1 MNNNIIKKNEGII
14 NNSELLNPKNIKF
27 LKEITKDSYS
37 DYILDNT
44 FCAFNSINDDM
55 LYLIYS
61 NKKRSII
68 TYNLIDNKK
77 INEIKNAHEM
87 LITNFR
93 HYLDKIN
100 LIDLILSIS
109 ANDNNIKLWNF
120 ENFNCLVNI
129 KNINEN
135 GILLSACFLNDN
147 NHILILTSQY
157 RKYLGN
163 ISEFIKVF
171 DLNGNKIK
179 EINNSD
185 DRTCFIDNYYDV
197 KLFKNFIITG
207 NYDYVKSYDYN
218 KNKILHKYWDKD
230 KQNHYSATIINN
242 NIQIELIES
251 SEDGN
256 IRIWDFYSGNLLKK
270 LKFGNYFL
278 CGICLWNKEYLFVG
292 CEDKTIELI
301 DINKGIII
309 NNLIRHHNN
318 VVTIKKVFHHKYGDC
333 LISQGYANDQIKF
346 WIYNK

>member
-1 MNNNIIKKNEGII
+1 MNNIIKKNESII
-14 NNSELLNPKNIKF
+14 DNDKLSDPKNIRF

-37 DYILDNT
+37 DNILDNT
-44 FCAFNSINDDM
+44 FCAFNSINDNM

-61 NKKRSII
+61 NKTKSII

-77 INEIKNAHEM
+77 IFEIKNAHEM

-100 LIDLILSIS
+100 IIDLILSIS
-109 ANDNNIKLWNF
+109 ANDNNIKIWNF
-120 ENFNCLVNI
+120 DNFNCLVNL
-129 KNINEN
+129 KNINET
-135 GILLSACFLNDN
+135 GKLYSACFLNDN
-147 NHILILTSQY
+147 NQILIITSQY

-163 ISEFIKVF
+163 ISELIKVF

-185 DRTCFIDNYYDV
+185 DRTCFIDNYYDI
-197 KLFKNFIITG
+197 KLSENYIITG

-218 KNKILHKYWDKD
+218 QNKILHKYCDDD
-230 KQNHYSATIINN
+230 KQNHYSASIINN
-242 NIQIELIES
+242 STKKELIES

-270 LKFGNYFL
+270 LKLGNDFL
-278 CGICLWNKEYLFVG
+278 CGICPWDNEYLFVG

-301 DINKGIII
+301 DLNKGIII
-309 NNLIRHHNN
+309 KNLIRHRNN
-318 VVTIKKVFHHKYGDC
+318 VVTIKKVFHQKYGKC
-333 LISQGYANDQIKF
+333 LISQGYANDQIKI
-346 WIYNK
+346 WIYD

>member
-1 MNNNIIKKNEGII
+1 MNINIIKKNEGII

-77 INEIKNAHEM
+77 IIEIKNAHEM

-100 LIDLILSIS
+100 IIDLILSIS
-109 ANDNNIKLWNF
+109 ANDNNQ
-120 ENFNCLVNI
+120 
-129 KNINEN
+129 
-135 GILLSACFLNDN
+135 
-147 NHILILTSQY
+147 ILILTSQY

-230 KQNHYSATIINN
+230 KQNHYSATIINH

-278 CGICLWNKEYLFVG
+278 CGICLWNNECLFVG